1 MGMELIRVFLHVLN
15 LGLGSAGFPLN
26 LHVPDCW
33 LALTPPGNREHLWAE
48 SSAGEGEQMESCSLW
63 SRQLPPRG

>member
-1 MGMELIRVFLHVLN
+1 MGMELIRVFLHALN
-15 LGLGSAGFPLN
+15 IGLGSAGFPLS
-26 LHVPDCW
+26 LHV
-33 LALTPPGNREHLWAE
+33 LALTPPGNKEHLWAE